1 MRLGQL
7 GSKIEQGIHKTSTTI
22 NYIAL
27 LFLFLMMLLV
37 AFDVLGRY
45 LFDSP
50 FIGTFDSI
58 EMMMAVVVFCSLAYC
73 TLVEGHVRVD
83 VILSR
88 LSKRTKSI
96 LNVITFIP
104 SVFIVALMA
113 WRLGERAWT
122 IIMNLPGPATPT
134 IDIPHWPFII
144 LGAIAFLLFCL
155 ELIIF
160 WVHSAKQVGN
170 R

>member
-7 GSKIEQGIHKTSTTI
+7 GSKVEQGIHKTSTTI

-50 FIGTFDSI
+50 FTGTFDSI

-88 LSKRTKSI
+88 LPQRAKSI

-104 SVFIVALMA
+104 SVFIVALIA
-113 WRLGERAWT
+113 WRLGDRAWT
-122 IIMNLPGPATPT
+122 IVMNLPGPATPT

-144 LGAIAFLLFCL
+144 LATIGCFLFCL
-155 ELIIF
+155 ELIIY
-160 WVHSAKQVGN
+160 WLRYVKEARN